1 MVHVVNTQ
9 SELELHFFY
18 FGISRAS
25 SMVKLGIGV
34 EEKFFAVCMA
44 IHVAVCKNLSWFVS
58 VFRTGGP
65 QPTSEFVLRALDPD
79 GDAKRHKIYT
89 GSGNRGPTS
98 SLRDRSCIPCTKV
111 LVVGGYKLRER
122 GNLS

>member
-34 EEKFFAVCMA
+34 EEKFFAVCTALHESSQKASEALLQTLAPLPKSESRSTVYMP
-44 IHVAVCKNLSWFVS
+44 AV
-58 VFRTGGP
+58 
-65 QPTSEFVLRALDPD
+65 
-79 GDAKRHKIYT
+79 
-89 GSGNRGPTS
+89 
-98 SLRDRSCIPCTKV
+98 
-111 LVVGGYKLRER
+111 
-122 GNLS
+122 